1 MRAFSQQDNFQ
12 VPLIRGSVCYLN
24 KSAELFH
31 KHLAR
36 ILSSALHACQH
47 VYIFS
52 RLLAHSS
59 ACGPVD
65 TCRAGPQFSACW
77 LPDLSEKQLC
87 WATCPIVKWALLHF
101 FKLPGVWN
109 TRRCESCRGV
119 MQKQTL
125 HAHAVQESKWKL
137 TPRAVTTAL
146 YLLLFC
152 HVNNQCSFKKLKY
165 IKTQEW
171 KLKPCL
177 I

>member
-1 MRAFSQQDNFQ
+1 MRAFSQQDDFQ
-12 VPLIRGSVCYLN
+12 VPLIRSSVCYLN
-24 KSAELFH
+24 KSAELLH
-31 KHLAR
+31 KHFAC

-59 ACGPVD
+59 VCGPVD

-101 FKLPGVWN
+101 FKLPSVWN
-109 TRRCESCRGV
+109 KWRSENRRGV
-119 MQKQTL
+119 VKEQAL
-125 HAHAVQESKWKL
+125 HTYTTQESKWKL
-137 TPRAVTTAL
+137 TLRAVTMVL

-152 HVNNQCSFKKLKY
+152 HVNNQYSFKKRKY
-165 IKTQEW
+165 IKTQKW
-171 KLKPCL
+171 KLKPRL